1 MFLGTF
7 LSDPVNIAV
16 GVIGYMASQL
26 LLALL
31 AQALGLTMEAIRG
44 GRQVA
49 VMTIFG
55 QSGFQLADS
64 FAQLRHLFSQDCI
77 LFSELFQLFV
87 FAHASTL
94 LVCSLLCKPLG
105 LLDSYI
111 YFYISIY

>member
-1 MFLGTF
+1 MKIVSSLPCVVEITIGSDSRCRSARVMFLGTF

-55 QSGFQLADS
+55 QSGFQLAYS
-64 FAQLRHLFSQDCI
+64 FAQLRHLFSQD
-77 LFSELFQLFV
+77 
-87 FAHASTL
+87 
-94 LVCSLLCKPLG
+94 
-105 LLDSYI
+105 
-111 YFYISIY
+111 